1 MRVGKWEDWQTCN
14 HNTPTISGA
23 LLRFKRRSLTRSLP
37 STATPGPEKHPKPK
51 MLNSQSPEPPYPPA
65 HFVKLEAHPILYPSG
80 LWRLG
85 VVEPSMANRP
95 RGHALGERKAQG
107 RMAFQVEVGDLRVR
121 PTGVFHAHRHCIEAL
136 SGERNSS

>member
-1 MRVGKWEDWQTCN
+1 MGGLADLQSQHSDHIRSPPAVQTTFLN
-14 HNTPTISGA
+14 EISPEH
-23 LLRFKRRSLTRSLP
+23 RN
-37 STATPGPEKHPKPK
+37 PGPEKHPKPK